1 MREDRGQRTEDREF
15 LEFEQEL
22 RKLRPAKISHQSRAR
37 KEAVVRRTPL
47 RFLTHSLCILLGM
60 ICGGVLVHSLQKPV
74 VVEKVVFQQVEP
86 QPTIPQEKPIP
97 RIYEQIPLDIDGMI
111 AQYNKRSKLL
121 ANHPRTD
128 FSYSSDLPQPSSD
141 PNSLLKLRERMKL

>member
-1 MREDRGQRTEDREF
+1 MRVEDREQRTEDR
-15 LEFEQEL
+15 EFEQEL
-22 RKLRPAKISHQSRAR
+22 RKLRPAKMFPQSRAR
-37 KEAVVRRTPL
+37 QETVVRRTPL

-60 ICGGVLVHSLQKPV
+60 VCGGVLVHSLQKPV

-86 QPTIPQEKPIP
+86 QPTIIPEKPV
-97 RIYEQIPLDIDGMI
+97 RRTYEQIPLDIDGMI

-128 FSYSSDLPQPSSD
+128 FSYSSDLPQPSDD